1 MPLESYGRDTSTIKK
16 RLKWA
21 YIIVVMAFLI
31 LAGRLFYL
39 QVVKGSEF
47 RLKSEIN
54 IVRIQDIPTFRG
66 IIRDSKG
73 RVLAA
78 NRPAYQVY
86 VTPAFFNFK
95 RDFQNLCDFL
105 NLSQGEREGLE
116 KTLHSQKGL
125 KAYQPYLVD
134 DDMSRDALALF
145 ETHRSKMP
153 GVKVTY
159 QPKRIYP
166 LGRIGAHA
174 VGYLSTVK
182 KEDIEGHPEFNYK
195 LNDKVGR
202 FGIERA
208 FEHILRGRRGW
219 KKVVVNAKGVS
230 LDEFEMK
237 KLIPGPFQK
246 EPVPGQDIVLSLDV
260 DLMKHIDRL
269 FRGYPSGS
277 AVVLQVHSGRV
288 LALYSKPSFDP
299 NDLSA
304 GISYAQ
310 LKEMNE
316 NPFHPWIDRTISAT
330 YSPGSTFKVIPA
342 LAALEEGIIHPSDSV
357 DCPGFMD
364 ISRRT
369 YKCTGQH
376 GKVSLHNAIVYSC
389 NVYFYNLA
397 LMVGM
402 DRIAKYARL
411 LGLGATTGI
420 GINTELKGFVPSR
433 DWYMNKMKVP
443 FMPGYTINMSIGQG
457 NLQTTLLQLATAYG
471 AIANGGTI
479 YRPSLVKRIELSD
492 GTPVQRFFPEVTSS
506 ISIKDNYFVAL
517 RDAMVGVIEDP
528 FGTASGLNTQGIS
541 IAGKTGTAQ
550 VPMRKRKKGEPVK
563 DYWYF
568 TRDHAWFVAFAPSEA
583 PEVVAVILVEHGG
596 VGGKTAA
603 PIAVNTIVSY
613 LKENY

>member
-1 MPLESYGRDTSTIKK
+1 MPLESYGRDTSAIKN

-21 YIIVVMAFLI
+21 YFIVIIAFLV

-39 QVVKGSEF
+39 QIVKGSEF
-47 RLKSEIN
+47 RLKGEIN

-95 RDFQNLCDFL
+95 RDFKTLCDFL
-105 NLSQGEREGLE
+105 NLSQGESEGLE
-116 KTLHSQKGL
+116 KTLHGQKGL

-182 KEDIEGHPEFNYK
+182 KEDMEEHPEFNYK
-195 LNDKVGR
+195 LIDKVGR

-219 KKVVVNAKGVS
+219 KKIVVNAKGVG

-237 KLIPGPFQK
+237 KLVPGPFQK

-299 NDLSA
+299 NELSA
-304 GISYAQ
+304 GISYDK
-310 LKEMNE
+310 LREMNE

-376 GKVSLHNAIVYSC
+376 GKVNLHKAIVYSC

-397 LMVGM
+397 LMTGM
-402 DRIAKYARL
+402 DRVSKYARL
-411 LGLGATTGI
+411 LGLGSTTGI

-457 NLQTTLLQLATAYG
+457 NLQTTLLQLAVAYG

-492 GTPVQRFFPEVTSS
+492 GTPVQRFFPEVASS
-506 ISIKDNYFVAL
+506 ISIRDTNFIAL

>member
-1 MPLESYGRDTSTIKK
+1 MPLGAYGSDTSVIKK

-21 YIIVVMAFLI
+21 YFVVIFCFIV

-39 QVVKGSEF
+39 QIVKGPEF
-47 RLKSEIN
+47 RLRSEIN
-54 IVRIQDIPTFRG
+54 IVRVQDIPTFRG

-73 RVLAA
+73 RILAA

-86 VTPAFFNFK
+86 VTPAFFNFD
-95 RDFQNLCDFL
+95 RDFQTICDFL
-105 NLSQGEREGLE
+105 DLSQGERDGLL
-116 KTLHSQKGL
+116 KKIKSQEGL

-134 DDMSRDALALF
+134 DDISRDALALF
-145 ETHRSKMP
+145 ETHRRNMN

-182 KEDIEGHPEFNYK
+182 KEDMEKYPEFNYK
-195 LNDKVGR
+195 LIDKVGR
-202 FGIERA
+202 YGIEKA
-208 FEHILRGRRGW
+208 YEHILRGRRGW

-237 KLIPGPFQK
+237 KLVPGPFQK
-246 EPVPGQDIVLSLDV
+246 EPLPGQDIVLSLDV

-277 AVVLQVHSGRV
+277 AVVIQVNSGRI
-288 LALYSKPSFDP
+288 LALYSKPSFDS
-299 NDLSA
+299 NELSS
-304 GISYAQ
+304 GISRDQ
-310 LKEMNE
+310 LNEMNE
-316 NPFHPWIDRTISAT
+316 SPFHPWIDRTVSAT
-330 YSPGSTFKVIPA
+330 YSPGSTFKVITA
-342 LAALEEGIIHPSDSV
+342 FAALEEGIISPFDSV
-357 DCPGFMD
+357 ECPGFME
-364 ISRRT
+364 IGRRI

-376 GKVSLHNAIVYSC
+376 GVVNLHKAIVYSC

-402 DRIAKYARL
+402 DRIAKYARM
-411 LGLGATTGI
+411 LGLGETTGV

-433 DWYMNKMKVP
+433 DWYMNKMKVH

-457 NLQTTLLQLATAYG
+457 NLQTTLLQLANAYA

-479 YRPSLVKRIELSD
+479 YRPTLVKRIELSD
-492 GTPVQRFFPEVTSS
+492 GTPVQRFFPDASS
-506 ISIKDNYFVAL
+506 IVSMKGNHAEVL
-517 RDAMVGVIEDP
+517 RDAMVGVIEEP
-528 FGTASGLNTQGIS
+528 FGTASGLNTHGIS
-541 IAGKTGTAQ
+541 IGGKTGTAQ